1 MGIMYISE
9 IDLYQFRN
17 YDNTNIK
24 LHPKLNILYGN
35 NAQGKTNILEA
46 IYMCATA
53 RSHRT
58 SREKETIKWDKE
70 EAHIRLF
77 LNKGDRL
84 DKIDLHLNKNGKKY
98 VFINEVPVQKLSNLL
113 GIMHIIM
120 FSPEDLQ
127 LIKSGPKERRR
138 FIDIE
143 LCQIDKIYLYN
154 LQQYYKVLKQRN
166 HLLKNIN
173 YDKGQEAMLEVWD
186 EQLVFYGEKI
196 IETRKHF
203 INKIS
208 HIASVIHGNIMSNK
222 EYLEIEYFPN
232 VEKENFKD
240 KLKSF
245 LEKDI
250 KTGIT
255 SIGPHRDDVLFKINH
270 NDVRTYGSQGQQRS
284 VILSL
289 KLAEIDL
296 IKNEVKDNPILLL
309 DDVLSELDENRQA
322 DLLSNI
328 SDIQTILTCTGIEDI
343 ILKKLHKG
351 FLFYIENGFVEPRDS
366 NSCNISINK
375 IK

>member
-186 EQLVFYGEKI
+186 EQLVFYGEK
-196 IETRKHF
+196 
-203 INKIS
+203 
-208 HIASVIHGNIMSNK
+208 
-222 EYLEIEYFPN
+222 L
-232 VEKENFKD
+232 
-240 KLKSF
+240 LKR
-245 LEKDI
+245 E
-250 KTGIT
+250 
-255 SIGPHRDDVLFKINH
+255 SIL
-270 NDVRTYGSQGQQRS
+270 
-284 VILSL
+284 
-289 KLAEIDL
+289 
-296 IKNEVKDNPILLL
+296 
-309 DDVLSELDENRQA
+309 
-322 DLLSNI
+322 
-328 SDIQTILTCTGIEDI
+328 
-343 ILKKLHKG
+343 
-351 FLFYIENGFVEPRDS
+351 
-366 NSCNISINK
+366 
-375 IK
+375 